1 MRSNFRPRRSIV
13 TFRLSDDEYELVKRG
28 SEDARSRSLSD
39 YARDAVLR
47 RVAMEREPKEAELSV
62 ITANMD
68 RLGEAMRE
76 MDGKLSQILRQTELN
91 H

>member
-1 MRSNFRPRRSIV
+1 MRTNFRPRRSIV

-47 RVAMEREPKEAELSV
+47 RVAMEREPKEAEHSS
-62 ITANMD
+62 ITTNIE

-76 MDGKLSQILRQTELN
+76 IDGKLSLILKKAELD
-91 H
+91 

>member
-1 MRSNFRPRRSIV
+1 MRTNFRPRRSIV

-47 RVAMEREPKEAELSV
+47 RVAMEREPKEAENSS
-62 ITANMD
+62 ITANIE

-76 MDGKLSQILRQTELN
+76 IDGKLSLILKKTELE
-91 H
+91 

>member
-1 MRSNFRPRRSIV
+1 
-13 TFRLSDDEYELVKRG
+13 
-28 SEDARSRSLSD
+28 
-39 YARDAVLR
+39 VLR